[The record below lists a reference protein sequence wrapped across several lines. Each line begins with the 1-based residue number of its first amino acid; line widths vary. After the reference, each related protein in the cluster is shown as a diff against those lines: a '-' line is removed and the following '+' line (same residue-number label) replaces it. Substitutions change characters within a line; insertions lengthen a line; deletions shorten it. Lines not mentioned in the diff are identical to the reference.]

1 MNAYPKT
8 IKFGPVELEGFMMP
22 DGSFRQ
28 GMTSTGKAI
37 GGSDKFNWLV
47 KDALKGILGPG
58 KSGKNPAKAL
68 QGSSFKPGED
78 GDLIVPVKS
87 GVTGQVVQTINI
99 PLVIEIWKRIAIS
112 GNKYS
117 APALELLGLSAI
129 HSLERVYQEAFG
141 VEDERSTS
149 ERLTQWA
156 LVMDAG
162 KHFPLFG
169 NEFSKHFARIT
180 GRSVGYDMY
189 AAVCLAE
196 LVYHRLPEPIYV
208 ALTERNK
215 VLDSSLRR
223 EHTHSQFMTDEMK
236 QEMRQIV
243 AVVTNQMANT
253 EDKAD
258 DPKAYSKLLRR
269 LDKTLP
275 RFKTR
280 GGANARRFTAL
291 EAAADRILAEE
302 RAA

>member
-1 MNAYPKT
+1 
-8 IKFGPVELEGFMMP
+8 MMP

-28 GMTSTGKAI
+28 GITSTGQAI
-37 GGSDKFNWLV
+37 GGSDKFNWLI
-47 KDALKGILGPG
+47 KRHLKQIL
-58 KSGKNPAKAL
+58 NPADNGSNPANAL
-68 QGSSFKPGED
+68 QANDSQPGNTEQ
-78 GDLIVPVKS
+78 LIVPVKS
-87 GVTGQVVQTINI
+87 GVSGKTVMTINI
-99 PLVIEIWKRIAIS
+99 PMVIEIWKRIAIS

-117 APALELLGLSAI
+117 GPALELLGLSAI

-141 VEDERSTS
+141 VEDERTTS

-169 NEFSKHFARIT
+169 NDFNKHFARIT
-180 GRSVGYDMY
+180 GRAVGYDMY

-215 VLDSSLRR
+215 VLDGSFRR
-223 EHTHSQFMTDEMK
+223 VHTHSQFMTDEMK

-253 EDKAD
+253 ESKAD
-258 DPKAYSKLLRR
+258 DPKAYPKLLKR

-280 GGANARRFTAL
+280 GSANTRRFAAL
-291 EAAADRILAEE
+291 EAAAEQIIEQE

>member
-1 MNAYPKT
+1 VNAYPKT

-28 GMTSTGKAI
+28 GITSTGKAI
-37 GGSDKFNWLV
+37 GGSDKFNWLI
-47 KDALKGILGPG
+47 KRTLKGIL
-58 KSGKNPAKAL
+58 NPADSRSNRSNL
-68 QGSSFKPGED
+68 LPGNDSEP
-78 GDLIVPVKS
+78 GNAQDLIVPVKS
-87 GVTGQVVQTINI
+87 GVSGMTVMTVNI
-99 PLVIEIWKRIAIS
+99 PTVIEIWKHIATS

-280 GGANARRFTAL
+280 GGTNARRFTAL
-291 EAAADRILAEE
+291 EAAADQILAQE